1 MSIPRFPADSGIALR
16 GIALFPEIHQHRRTF
31 RLCIQKPRQFL
42 EADAVHIMH
51 RHLAIAFECD
61 HIADRQAVPL
71 KILLIGQLLKFLD
84 RNNSGLSVMFSSNID
99 ESNPT
104 WNAQEL
110 ASNGKSVNM
119 ECNQ

>member
-1 MSIPRFPADSGIALR
+1 MLR
-16 GIALFPEIHQHRRTF
+16 LAFDFIITWRETRT
-31 RLCIQKPRQFL
+31 RPN
-42 EADAVHIMH
+42 AYD
-51 RHLAIAFECD
+51 EC
-61 HIADRQAVPL
+61 
-71 KILLIGQLLKFLD
+71 IGQLLKFLD